1 MKLTDLKIAQQAT
14 LRPIPEVAAAA
25 GIPADCV
32 EPYGKYKAKI
42 SLDVLERLQGA
53 PEGRLIVVTS
63 ITPTPFGE
71 GKTVTSIG
79 LAQGLARL
87 GHKVCL
93 TLRQPSMGPVFGI
106 KGGAAGGGWS
116 QVLPMEELNL
126 HFTGDNHA
134 VAAAHNL
141 LAAMVDASIFHKNP
155 LKIDPLTVTWRR
167 VMDVNDRTLREII
180 IGLGGRLNGHP
191 RASGFDITA
200 ASEVMAILALA
211 DGLADLRRRLGRI
224 MVGYNYLGR
233 FVSAEE
239 IRAAGAMC
247 VLLKEAIKPNLVQTI
262 EGQPCFIHTGPF
274 GNVAHGNSSVVADR
288 MALKL
293 ADYVVTESGFAADC
307 GFEKFADIKC
317 RQSGLRPSC
326 AVINCTIRALKM
338 HGGKAAVVAGKP
350 LPEALFEKDCQALE
364 RGLPN
369 LAHCIGIV
377 RRFGLPMVVSIN
389 RFETDHPEE
398 VALLREKALELGA
411 QRVAASFAWAR
422 GGAGCEEL
430 AQAVVECCGL
440 PSDLKLLYPDEL
452 PLREKIYL
460 LARHIYNAEGAE
472 LAPLVERQLR
482 LFEEQGWSSLP
493 INMAKTSL
501 SISHNPQ
508 WKNLPQGYL
517 FPVTDIRP
525 SIGAG
530 FIYPLAGDM
539 MTMPGLPSRPAAVD
553 IDIDPSGKT
562 VGLF

>member
-1 MKLTDLKIAQQAT
+1 MLTDLEIAQRAHI
-14 LRPIPEVAAAA
+14 RPIQEVAERA
-25 GIPADCV
+25 GIAPESI

-42 SLDVLERLQGA
+42 SLEVMERLAGR
-53 PEGRLIVVTS
+53 PEGKLIVITS

-79 LAQGLARL
+79 LTQGLARL
-87 GHKVCL
+87 GKRVCL

-106 KGGAAGGGWS
+106 KGGAAGGGHS

-155 LKIDPLTVTWRR
+155 LKIDPLTVSWRR

-211 DGLADLRRRLGRI
+211 SSLADLRARLGRI
-224 MVGYNYLGR
+224 IVGYNYQGH

-239 IRAAGAMC
+239 IKAAGAMC

-288 MALKL
+288 IALRL

-317 RQSGLRPSC
+317 RQSGLTPSC

-338 HGGKAAVVAGKP
+338 HGGKATVVAGRP
-350 LPEALFEKDCQALE
+350 LPAALFENDPASVE
-364 RGLPN
+364 RGLSN

-377 RRFGLPMVVSIN
+377 KHFGLPLVVSLN
-389 RFETDHPEE
+389 RFATDHDEE
-398 VALLREKALELGA
+398 VAVVRQGALALGA
-411 QRVAASFAWAR
+411 ERVAESFAWAK
-422 GGAGCEEL
+422 GGAGAEEL
-430 AQAVVECCGL
+430 AQAVVDCCAM
-440 PSDLKLLYPDEL
+440 PANFKLLYPDEL
-452 PLREKIYL
+452 PLAEKIGL
-460 LARHIYNAEGAE
+460 LARHIYNAQGAE
-472 LAPLVERQLR
+472 LAPLVERQIR
-482 LFEEQGWSSLP
+482 LFEEQGWGRLP

-501 SISHNPQ
+501 SISHDPH
-508 WKNLPQGYL
+508 WKNLPSGYT

-530 FIYPLAGDM
+530 FVYPLAGDM

-553 IDIDPSGKT
+553 IDIDASGKT

>member
-1 MKLTDLKIAQQAT
+1 MLNDLKIAQQAK
-14 LRPIPEVAAAA
+14 LLPIQEVAAAA
-25 GIPADCV
+25 GVPEDCL
-32 EPYGKYKAKI
+32 EPYGRDKAKI
-42 SLDVLERLQGA
+42 SLDLLERSKGA
-53 PEGRLIVVTS
+53 PDGKLIVVTS

-87 GHKVCL
+87 GRRAFL

-141 LAAMVDASIFHKNP
+141 LAAMIDASIFHKNP
-155 LKIDPLTVTWRR
+155 LKVDPLTLTWRR
-167 VMDVNDRTLREII
+167 VIDVNDRSLREVIV
-180 IGLGGRLNGHP
+180 GLGGRLNGHP

-211 DGLADLRRRLGRI
+211 GSLADLRRRLGRI
-224 MVGYNYLGR
+224 IVGYNYQGR
-233 FVSAEE
+233 FISAEE
-239 IRAAGAMC
+239 IKAAGAMC

-262 EGQPCFIHTGPF
+262 EGRPVLIHTGPF

-307 GFEKFADIKC
+307 GFEKFCDIKC
-317 RQSGLRPSC
+317 RQSGLRPAC
-326 AVINCTIRALKM
+326 AVINCTVRALKM

-350 LPEALFEKDCQALE
+350 LPAALLEKDCEALE
-364 RGLPN
+364 RGLAN
-369 LAHCIGIV
+369 LAHCIAIV
-377 RRFGLPMVVSIN
+377 RRFGVPLVVSIN

-398 VALLREKALELGA
+398 VALLREKAAGLGA
-411 QRVAASFAWAR
+411 HHVAESFAWAR
-422 GGAGCEEL
+422 GGEGAQEL
-430 AQAVVECCGL
+430 AQAVVECCEEAG
-440 PSDLKLLYPDEL
+440 DFRLLYPDGL
-452 PLREKIYL
+452 AIRDKIEL
-460 LARHIYNAEGAE
+460 LARHVYNADGAE
-472 LAPLVERQLR
+472 LTPLVERQIR
-482 LFEEQGWSSLP
+482 LFEEQGWSNLP
-493 INMAKTSL
+493 VNMAKTSL
-501 SISHNPQ
+501 SISHNPH
-508 WKNLPQGYL
+508 WKNLPSGYV

-525 SIGAG
+525 SVGAG
-530 FIYPLAGDM
+530 FLYPLAGDM

-553 IDIDPSGKT
+553 IDIDEAGDT

>member
-1 MKLTDLKIAQQAT
+1 MLTDLDIAQRAT
-14 LRPIPEVAAAA
+14 LRPIQDIAAAA
-25 GIPADCV
+25 GVPEDCL
-32 EPYGKYKAKI
+32 ELYGRYKAKV
-42 SLDVLERLQGA
+42 SLAVRERLAHA
-53 PEGRLIVVTS
+53 PEGKLVVVTS

-79 LAQGLARL
+79 LAQGLAKIGRRAF
-87 GHKVCL
+87 L

-126 HFTGDNHA
+126 HFTGDMHA
-134 VAAAHNL
+134 VTAAHNL
-141 LAAMVDASIFHKNP
+141 LAAMVDASIYHKNL
-155 LKIDPLTVTWRR
+155 LKLDPLTVSWRR
-167 VMDVNDRTLREII
+167 VMDINDRTLREVI

-211 DGLADLRRRLGRI
+211 DSLADLRARLGRI

-247 VLLKEAIKPNLVQTI
+247 VLLKDALKPNLVQTI
-262 EGQPCFIHTGPF
+262 EGQPCLIHTGPF

-288 MALKL
+288 IALKL

-317 RQSGLRPSC
+317 RQSGLKPSC

-350 LPEALFEKDCQALE
+350 LPAELFEKDCAAVE

-369 LAHCIGIV
+369 LAHCIKIV
-377 RRFGLPMVVSIN
+377 KRFGLPLVVSIN
-389 RFETDHPEE
+389 RFDSDHAEE
-398 VALLREKALELGA
+398 VALVREKALELGA
-411 QRVAASFAWAR
+411 ERVAESFAWAK
-422 GGAGCEEL
+422 GGEGCREL
-430 AQAVVECCGL
+430 AQAVVECCAM
-440 PSDLKLLYPDEL
+440 PANFQLLYADEL
-452 PLREKIYL
+452 PLEGKIQA
-460 LARHIYNAEGAE
+460 LAKEIYNADGAE
-472 LAPLVERQLR
+472 LAPLVERQIR
-482 LFEEQGWSSLP
+482 LFEEQGWGRLP
-493 INMAKTSL
+493 VNMAKTSL

-508 WKNLPQGYL
+508 WKNLPSGYM

-530 FIYPLAGDM
+530 YVYPLAGDM

-553 IDIDPSGKT
+553 IDIDASGKT

>member
-1 MKLTDLKIAQQAT
+1 MATDLEIAQEARA
-14 LRPIPEVAAAA
+14 RPIQEVAEAA
-25 GIPADCV
+25 GVPGDCV
-32 EPYGKYKAKI
+32 EPYGRYKAKV
-42 SLDVLERLQGA
+42 SLEVLERLGSA
-53 PEGRLIVVTS
+53 ALGRLIVVTS

-87 GHKVCL
+87 GKKVFL

-106 KGGAAGGGWS
+106 KGGAAGGGFS

-141 LAAMVDASIFHKNP
+141 LAAMVDASIFHRNP
-155 LKIDPLTVTWRR
+155 LKIDPLTVSWRR
-167 VMDVNDRTLREII
+167 VMDINDRSLREVI

-224 MVGYNYLGR
+224 VVGYNYQGR
-233 FVSAEE
+233 FVNAEE
-239 IRAAGAMC
+239 LKAAGAMC
-247 VLLKEAIKPNLVQTI
+247 VLLKEALKPNLVQTI
-262 EGQPCFIHTGPF
+262 EGQPCLIHTGPF

-288 MALKL
+288 IGLKL

-326 AVINCTIRALKM
+326 AVINCTVRALKM
-338 HGGKAAVVAGKP
+338 HGGKAQVVVGKP
-350 LPEALFEKDCQALE
+350 LPAELLEKDCAALE

-389 RFETDHPEE
+389 RFETDHAEE
-398 VALLREKALELGA
+398 VALLREKAQELGA
-411 QRVAASFAWAR
+411 HRVAESFAWAR
-422 GGAGCEEL
+422 GGRGAEEL
-430 AQAVVECCGL
+430 AQAVVECCEE
-440 PSDLKLLYPDEL
+440 PSNLTLLYPDKL
-452 PLREKIYL
+452 PIHEKIDL
-460 LARHIYNAEGAE
+460 LARHIYNAEKAE
-472 LAPLVERQLR
+472 LAPLVERQIR
-482 LFEEQGWSSLP
+482 LFEDQGWSNLP

-501 SISHNPQ
+501 SISHNPH
-508 WKNLPQGYL
+508 WKNLPSAYV
-517 FPVTDIRP
+517 FPVSDIRP

-530 FIYPLAGDM
+530 FLYPLASDM

-553 IDIDPSGKT
+553 IDIDASGKT

>member
-1 MKLTDLKIAQQAT
+1 MLTDLKIAQQAT
-14 LRPIPEVAAAA
+14 IRPIQEIAETAGVPPE
-25 GIPADCV
+25 CL
-32 EPYGKYKAKI
+32 EPYGKYKAKV
-42 SLDVLERLQGA
+42 SLDITDRLQGE
-53 PEGRLIVVTS
+53 PEGRLVVITS

-79 LAQGLARL
+79 LAQGLAKL
-87 GHKVCL
+87 GRRAFL

-167 VMDVNDRTLREII
+167 VIDVNDRTLREII

-211 DGLADLRRRLGRI
+211 DGLTDLRARLGRI

-247 VLLKEAIKPNLVQTI
+247 VLLKEALKPNLVQTI
-262 EGQPCFIHTGPF
+262 EGQPCLIHTGPF

-288 MALKL
+288 IALKL

-338 HGGKAAVVAGKP
+338 HGGAAVVVAGKP
-350 LPEALFEKDCQALE
+350 LPAALFENDPAAVE

-369 LAHCIGIV
+369 LAHCIAIV
-377 RRFGLPMVVSIN
+377 ARFGLPIVVSLN

-398 VALLREKALELGA
+398 VAVVRERALGLGA
-411 QRVAASFAWAR
+411 QRVAESFAWAR
-422 GGAGCEEL
+422 GGEGAAEL
-430 AQAVVECCGL
+430 AQAVIDCCQM
-440 PSDLKLLYPDEL
+440 PSEFKLLYPDEL
-452 PLREKIYL
+452 PLREKIDL

-472 LAPLVERQLR
+472 LAPLVERQIR
-482 LFEEQGWSSLP
+482 LFEEQGWGGLP

-501 SISHNPQ
+501 SISHDPHR
-508 WKNLPQGYL
+508 KNLPAGYV

-553 IDIDPSGKT
+553 IDIDASGQT

>member
-452 PLREKIYL
+452 PLREKIDL

-539 MTMPGLPSRPAAVD
+539 MTMPELPSRPAAVD